1 MYERFRLLG
10 FLIINTA
17 IPPIPL
23 YTYMTSSLRKYTAS
37 MMSVILKIVYGAEKS
52 IGSLNNLKI

>member
-23 YTYMTSSLRKYTAS
+23 YTYMPSSLRKYTAS